1 MTAAKVTCSHGLP
14 RLITKSS
21 QRVVGA
27 GFAVYSELVS
37 FTLRFFFSRTNR
49 VSEWTFVAID
59 DKSPLFARE
68 VLEFLTTR
76 EIALPIWLVTIHQLP
91 TSISSGP
98 LRHAQIFLLSLLTL
112 EFMLDFF
119 FSVLDYGKEMFFNR
133 A

>member
-1 MTAAKVTCSHGLP
+1 MDCRT
-14 RLITKSS
+14 ITKSP

-27 GFAVYSELVS
+27 GLAVCSELVS
-37 FTLRFFFSRTNR
+37 FTLRFFFSRTDR
-49 VSEWTFVAID
+49 VPEWTFVAID
-59 DKSPLFARE
+59 DKSPLCLRSPRIPPEEENRFAN
-68 VLEFLTTR
+68 LDG
-76 EIALPIWLVTIHQLP
+76 HY
-91 TSISSGP
+91 SSASYLHFFGP